1 MSKLKYYYGTMASGK
16 TATLLMN
23 KHQKELNGTKSIIL
37 KPQEGRDGDLVRTR
51 IGLESRC
58 NVFTPAHNLYF
69 LLDKLS
75 RNNNVNVF
83 YIDECQFL
91 TPAQVKQLWK
101 ASRRFNLTINCFGLK
116 TTFRNEL
123 FEGIKSLMV
132 FADQIQELEPKATC
146 KHCEEDATTHLLIVE
161 DKIVLDFPEKFEG
174 DVEGAIRFE
183 CVCQHCWEQYTR
195 VKEKE

>member
-23 KHQKELNGTKSIIL
+23 VHQKKINGTKSIIL
-37 KPQEGRDGDLVRTR
+37 KPSENRDGEIVKSRV
-51 IGLESRC
+51 GLESEC
-58 NVFTPAHNLYF
+58 GIFLPTHNLYY

-75 RNNNVNVF
+75 RNSGASVV

-116 TTFRNEL
+116 TTFKNEL
-123 FEGIKSLMV
+123 FEGIKTLMV
-132 FADQIQELEPKATC
+132 YADQIQELEPKAVC
-146 KHCEEDATTHLLIVE
+146 KYCKEDATTHLLIVE
-161 DKIVLDFPEKFEG
+161 DNVVLDFPEKYEG
-174 DVEGAIRFE
+174 DIEGSIRFE
-183 CVCQHCWEQYTR
+183 CVCQKCWNDNTR
-195 VKEKE
+195 HLRE

>member
-1 MSKLKYYYGTMASGK
+1 MGKLKYYYGTMASGK

-23 KHQKELNGTKSIIL
+23 VHQKKLNGTDCIVL
-37 KPQEGRDGDLVRTR
+37 KPSEKRDGNIIKSRV
-51 IGLESRC
+51 GLESEC
-58 NVFTPAHNLYF
+58 TIFFPAHNLYF

-75 RNNNVNVF
+75 RFNNVNVF

-116 TTFRNEL
+116 TTFKNEL
-123 FEGIKSLMV
+123 FEGIKTMMV
-132 FADQIQELEPKATC
+132 YADQIQELEPKAVC
-146 KHCEEDATTHLLIVE
+146 KYCKEDATTHLLVVE

-174 DVEGAIRFE
+174 DVEGSIRFE
-183 CVCQHCWEQYTR
+183 CVCQHCWEKHTR
-195 VKEKE
+195 ELRE